1 MSGELPDRIGGELSG
16 GELNAAVTREVV
28 RIHTAAIGRGPKK
41 SYSFH
46 NGDTLITVLLEV
58 LTRAEQNL
66 VSYDEGDAVL
76 AMRRLSQRAM
86 AAEMK
91 AAVERV
97 TRRSVVAFMSD
108 NHLDPDMA
116 IEVFILDPPLT

>member
-1 MSGELPDRIGGELSG
+1 MSKEHAEPSAGQLTG

-28 RIHTAAIGRGPKK
+28 RIHTAAIGRGPRK

-46 NGDTLITVLLEV
+46 NGDTLVTVLLEV

-66 VSYDEGDAVL
+66 IAFGEEDAVL
-76 AMRRLSQRAM
+76 TMRRLAQRAM

-91 AAVERV
+91 AAVARLTGRRV
-97 TRRSVVAFMSD
+97 LAFMSD

-116 IEVFILDPPLT
+116 VQVFILEPPLT

>member
-1 MSGELPDRIGGELSG
+1 MKGEPGEQTAAPLSG
-16 GELNAAVTREVV
+16 GELNAAITREVV
-28 RIHTAAIGRGPKK
+28 RIHTAAIGRGPRK

-46 NGDTLITVLLEV
+46 SSDTLITVMLGV

-66 VSYDEGDAVL
+66 VSYQEGEAVL

-86 AAEMK
+86 AEELK
-91 AAVERV
+91 AAVAQITGRKV
-97 TRRSVVAFMSD
+97 LAFMSD

-116 IEVFILDPPLT
+116 VQVFILEPR

>member
-1 MSGELPDRIGGELSG
+1 MSDERRDETAAELAG

-58 LTRAEQNL
+58 LTRAERNL

-76 AMRRLSQRAM
+76 ATRRLSQRAM
-86 AAEMK
+86 ADEMK
-91 AAVERV
+91 AAIERV
-97 TRRSVVAFMSD
+97 TRRKVIAFMSD

>member
-1 MSGELPDRIGGELSG
+1 MSGERPEQTAAELAG

-58 LTRAEQNL
+58 LTRAERNL

-86 AAEMK
+86 ADEMK
-91 AAVERV
+91 TTIERITHRKV
-97 TRRSVVAFMSD
+97 IALMSD

>member
-1 MSGELPDRIGGELSG
+1 MREEQGDQTAAPLNG
-16 GELNAAVTREVV
+16 GELNAAITRELV
-28 RIHTAAIGRGPKK
+28 RIHTAAIGRGPRK

-46 NGDTLITVLLEV
+46 SGDTLITVMLKV
-58 LTRAEQNL
+58 LTRAEQTL
-66 VSYDEGDAVL
+66 VSYNEGDAVL

-91 AAVERV
+91 AAVARLTGRKV
-97 TRRSVVAFMSD
+97 LAFMSD

-116 IEVFILDPPLT
+116 VQVFVLEPPLT